1 MRLFAKN
8 LRTFLLAL
16 ALGLSVWVSAVS
28 GADPDEVQAYPR
40 PIPLEVFGQDP
51 SLVLTSDIPD
61 TVQVTLRA
69 PRSVWNV
76 LTNNEDSIR
85 ATLDLSGLSA
95 GTHERPVQLTVSE
108 KPYQIVFAN
117 PSNVSVDLESIST
130 QPFPLVLSLSGQPAA
145 GYQSGD
151 ATMEPTEVAISGPE
165 SIVRRAAKA
174 RVLLTLDGVRESI
187 DESLPIE
194 VVDSENNPLQGLTI
208 NPESV
213 HVSIP
218 ISLQGGFRD
227 VAVKVIVQGQQ
238 AAGYRIEN
246 ISVFP
251 PVVTVFADDPELVNA
266 LPGVVETLPLDLQD
280 RSEDISTRLSL
291 NIDDSI
297 TVVGTETVQVQVSIS
312 PIQTS
317 LTLPNLPIDVIGLS
331 EGLSAQPFPQTVDVI
346 ISGPV
351 PVLDALTAEDI
362 TVYVDATGLKVGA
375 YQLEPK
381 VDPLV
386 EDISIKSIL
395 PGAVEVVITVPV
407 TPSPTPFPP

>member
-28 GADPDEVQAYPR
+28 AADPDEVQAYPR

-151 ATMEPTEVAISGPE
+151 ATMEPTEVTISGPE

-297 TVVGTETVQVQVSIS
+297 TVVGTKTVQVQVSIS

-395 PGAVEVVITVPV
+395 PGAVEVVITVPI